1 MNSKAIIAILLL
13 LFVALSVGY
22 MIAKDNETAAVDVT
36 GQPDAT
42 VSTVAAADNN
52 ENAVIAYYF
61 HYTRRCAT
69 CNKIEELS
77 NRVITEQFANELA
90 DGRLVWKVLNVE
102 EPEYKH
108 FEEDYNLISQSVV
121 LVDAREG
128 RGMKW
133 RNLDKIWELVHS
145 DDDFMKYVHG
155 EVKAFLE
162 SS

>member
-1 MNSKAIIAILLL
+1 MNSKVVISILLL

-22 MIAKDNETAAVDVT
+22 MIVKDDRSEAGAQTEQPAAV
-36 GQPDAT
+36 
-42 VSTVAAADNN
+42 SSAAENSS

-77 NRVITEQFANELA
+77 NRVINERFADELG
-90 DGRLVWKVLNVE
+90 DGRLIWKVLNVE
-102 EPEYKH
+102 EPDYKH

-121 LVDAREG
+121 IVDAREG

-133 RNLDKIWELVHS
+133 KNLDKIWELVHNE
-145 DDDFMKYVHG
+145 DDFMDYVHR
-155 EVKAFLE
+155 EVKTVLE